1 MDAELVELEKKTG
14 MGGALWFGLREY
26 NRDVAAFV
34 AALAGDRRQLAEK
47 LDGARARL
55 ESLLKQ
61 IPE

>member
-1 MDAELVELEKKTG
+1 MDAELVELENKIRQAA
-14 MGGALWFGLREY
+14 ALCIRLRDE
-26 NRDVAAFV
+26 NRDLRAQI

>member
-1 MDAELVELEKKTG
+1 MDAELVELENKIRQAA
-14 MGGALWFGLREY
+14 ALCLRLRDE
-26 NRDVAAFV
+26 NRDLRAQV

>member
-1 MDAELVELEKKTG
+1 MDAELVELENKIRQAA
-14 MGGALWFGLREY
+14 ALCVRLRDE
-26 NRDVAAFV
+26 NRDLRAQV
-34 AALAGDRRQLAEK
+34 AALSGDRRQLAEK

>member
-1 MDAELVELEKKTG
+1 MDAELVELEKKIRQAA
-14 MGGALWFGLREY
+14 ALCVRLRNE
-26 NRDVAAFV
+26 NRDLRAQI

>member
-1 MDAELVELEKKTG
+1 MDAQLVELEDKIRQAA
-14 MGGALWFGLREY
+14 ALCVRLRDE
-26 NRDVAAFV
+26 NRDLRAQV

-55 ESLLKQ
+55 ETLLKQ

>member
-1 MDAELVELEKKTG
+1 MDAELVELENKIRQAA
-14 MGGALWFGLREY
+14 ALCVRLRDE
-26 NRDVAAFV
+26 NRDLRAQV